1 MKDEKK
7 KEIAEIVKN
16 MQNMTR
22 ESILIM
28 KNAAEVLR
36 IRDSMDKKA
45 GQEVNDGI
53 RMHLTNNYRDLY
65 GCEWDQKNGKK

>member
-1 MKDEKK
+1 MNKKEK

-16 MQNMTR
+16 MQNMTK

-45 GQEVNDGI
+45 G
-53 RMHLTNNYRDLY
+53 
-65 GCEWDQKNGKK
+65 

>member
-1 MKDEKK
+1 MKEEKK

-36 IRDSMDKKA
+36 IRDSMDKKQ
-45 GQEVNDGI
+45 GNRKETEKWNIQN
-53 RMHLTNNYRDLY
+53 R
-65 GCEWDQKNGKK
+65 

>member
-7 KEIAEIVKN
+7 KEIDEIVKN

-45 GQEVNDGI
+45 G
-53 RMHLTNNYRDLY
+53 
-65 GCEWDQKNGKK
+65 

>member
-1 MKDEKK
+1 MKDDKK

-16 MQNMTR
+16 MQSMTK

-45 GQEVNDGI
+45 G
-53 RMHLTNNYRDLY
+53 
-65 GCEWDQKNGKK
+65 

>member
-28 KNAAEVLR
+28 KNVAEVLR

-45 GQEVNDGI
+45 G
-53 RMHLTNNYRDLY
+53 
-65 GCEWDQKNGKK
+65 

>member
-1 MKDEKK
+1 MTYPSRYRVYHEKKGSEIVKDEKK

-16 MQNMTR
+16 MQNMSR
-22 ESILIM
+22 QSILIM

-45 GQEVNDGI
+45 G
-53 RMHLTNNYRDLY
+53 
-65 GCEWDQKNGKK
+65 

>member
-45 GQEVNDGI
+45 GQEVSYGLH
-53 RMHLTNNYRDLY
+53 MHLTDNYRYLY
-65 GCEWDQKNGKK
+65 SCEWD

>member
-1 MKDEKK
+1 MNEKEK

-16 MQNMTR
+16 MQNMTK

-45 GQEVNDGI
+45 G
-53 RMHLTNNYRDLY
+53 
-65 GCEWDQKNGKK
+65 

>member
-1 MKDEKK
+1 MKDDKK

-16 MQNMTR
+16 MENMTK

-45 GQEVNDGI
+45 G
-53 RMHLTNNYRDLY
+53 
-65 GCEWDQKNGKK
+65 

>member
-1 MKDEKK
+1 MKDDKK

-16 MQNMTR
+16 MQGMTK

-45 GQEVNDGI
+45 G
-53 RMHLTNNYRDLY
+53 
-65 GCEWDQKNGKK
+65 

>member
-1 MKDEKK
+1 MKEDKK
-7 KEIAEIVKN
+7 IEIAENVKN

-45 GQEVNDGI
+45 G
-53 RMHLTNNYRDLY
+53 
-65 GCEWDQKNGKK
+65 

>member
-1 MKDEKK
+1 MRDDKK

-16 MQNMTR
+16 MQGMTK

-45 GQEVNDGI
+45 G
-53 RMHLTNNYRDLY
+53 
-65 GCEWDQKNGKK
+65 